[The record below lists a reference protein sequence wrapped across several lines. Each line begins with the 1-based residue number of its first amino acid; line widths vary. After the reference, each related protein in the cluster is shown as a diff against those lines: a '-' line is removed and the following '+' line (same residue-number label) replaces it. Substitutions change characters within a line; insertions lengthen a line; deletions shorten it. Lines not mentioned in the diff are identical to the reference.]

1 MGQASRKRETHAALL
16 AKGLGCIYCAGTAV
30 ATTIEHMPP
39 ISIFDGRQRPKGLEF
54 PACDACN
61 SGTKHSDLV
70 AAMLARCW
78 PDAEPSSRQKD
89 AKKYLS
95 AVANNVPGVLQE
107 MFIER
112 GAEKLAR
119 KRHNIPAD
127 AHPFRM
133 DGPLLTA
140 HLETFAAKMG
150 FALHYE
156 LMGAPVPASGG
167 VKPMWFSNLQALN
180 GQIPDLLF
188 QMLPSPST
196 LRQGEKSVGSQ
207 FLYSHAAGESD
218 HMLYFASF
226 NLSFAVGGITALD
239 RSILLERQDD
249 NFSLIRSGQFRHQ
262 T

>member
-156 LMGAPVPASGG
+156 LTA
-167 VKPMWFSNLQALN
+167 
-180 GQIPDLLF
+180 
-188 QMLPSPST
+188 